1 MEMSVSEIKNIF
13 ERLYELDQKDNR
25 TKEEERE
32 YKTDISIITHNNLA
46 SVYNSFR
53 ALKLIERN

>member
-1 MEMSVSEIKNIF
+1 MSVSEIKTIF

-46 SVYNSFR
+46 SVYNNFR